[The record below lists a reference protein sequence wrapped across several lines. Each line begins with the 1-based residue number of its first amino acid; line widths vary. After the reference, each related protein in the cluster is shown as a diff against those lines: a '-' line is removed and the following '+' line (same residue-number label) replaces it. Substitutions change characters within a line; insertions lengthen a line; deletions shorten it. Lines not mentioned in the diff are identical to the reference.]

1 MANPTETLVTLLD
14 LEAIG
19 GSTFVGRNR
28 DLGAGRIYGGQV
40 LAQAL
45 VAARRTIPQADR
57 EAHSLHAYFI
67 LEGDLAEP
75 VTYFVDILRDGR
87 SFVTRNVSA
96 LQHGRTIFTL
106 SASFHRTETG
116 LAHQLP
122 MPDVPPPEEL
132 RPDLEVLREEAHRI
146 PQRLRPVLT
155 QDRPVDFRSV
165 LEYRPFDPRPVP
177 PVQRMWVRTMGALG
191 DEAVQHQAA
200 LAYASDYG
208 VLATALRPHGRHV
221 RDPGLM
227 VASLDHSIWFHRP
240 FRADEWLLYSMDS
253 PVTHGGRGFAR
264 GTFFTRDG
272 TLVASV
278 AQEGLLRTGIKPRR
292 KRKPRVTDVQ

>member
-1 MANPTETLVTLLD
+1 MASPTEALDALLD

-106 SASFHRTETG
+106 SASFHRTESG

-191 DEAVQHQAA
+191 DAAVQHQAA

-208 VLATALRPHGRHV
+208 VLATALRPHGLHV

-292 KRKPRVTDVQ
+292 KRQPRAGDAR

>member
-1 MANPTETLVTLLD
+1 MASPTEALVALLD

-106 SASFHRTETG
+106 SASFHRTESG

-177 PVQRMWVRTMGALG
+177 PVQRMWVSTMGALG
-191 DEAVQHQAA
+191 DAAVQHQAA

-292 KRKPRVTDVQ
+292 KRQPRAGDAR

>member
-1 MANPTETLVTLLD
+1 MTSPTEALVALLD

-106 SASFHRTETG
+106 SASFHRTESG

-191 DEAVQHQAA
+191 DAAVQHQAA

-292 KRKPRVTDVQ
+292 KRQPRAGDAR

>member
-1 MANPTETLVTLLD
+1 MANPTDTLVTLLD

-106 SASFHRTETG
+106 SASFHRTESG

-191 DEAVQHQAA
+191 DARVQHQAA

-292 KRKPRVTDVQ
+292 KRRPRAANAG

>member
-1 MANPTETLVTLLD
+1 M
-14 LEAIG
+14 
-19 GSTFVGRNR
+19 
-28 DLGAGRIYGGQV
+28 

-106 SASFHRTETG
+106 SASFHRTESG

-191 DEAVQHQAA
+191 DAAVQHQAA

-292 KRKPRVTDVQ
+292 KRQPRAADVR

>member
-106 SASFHRTETG
+106 SASFHRTESG

-132 RPDLEVLREEAHRI
+132 RPDLELLREEAHRI

-177 PVQRMWVRTMGALG
+177 PVQRMWVRTLGALG
-191 DEAVQHQAA
+191 DAAVQHQAA

-292 KRKPRVTDVQ
+292 KRQPRAADAR